1 MSERLTWNYRALRG
15 RRAGKNPVRSPM
27 MLDRRTANPNIPDFT
42 THRQIETQLH
52 TKLEAAR
59 TEYESALERYQRAVK
74 YCDERR
80 LKNVQD
86 GNGDSQPT
94 VEQLVSQA
102 VKPQRHAF
110 EEYGRALDRVNRFI
124 LCRDLPE
131 RSDSTGSNCSI
142 VRSYT

>member
-1 MSERLTWNYRALRG
+1 
-15 RRAGKNPVRSPM
+15 VREPYKIQ
-27 MLDRRTANPNIPDFT
+27 RF
-42 THRQIETQLH
+42 Q
-52 TKLEAAR
+52 
-59 TEYESALERYQRAVK
+59 YESALERYQRAVK

-86 GNGDSQPT
+86 GNGNGDSQPT
-94 VEQLVSQA
+94 VEQSVSQA

-110 EEYGRALDRVNRFI
+110 EEYGRALDKVNRFI

-131 RSDSTGSNCSI
+131 RSDSDSTGSNCSI

>member
-1 MSERLTWNYRALRG
+1 
-15 RRAGKNPVRSPM
+15 

-42 THRQIETQLH
+42 TQRQIETQLH

-86 GNGDSQPT
+86 RNSNGNSNGDSQPT
-94 VEQLVSQA
+94 VELSVSQV
-102 VKPQRHAF
+102 VKPQCHAL